1 MKWESFEKTDDGF
14 SFFNPASEGKETV
27 HIRPCG
33 YEFREHTPL
42 QNIQWVLC
50 NMPLKNDFTDEVNC
64 NEGGIYLTANIQ
76 LIMKCFNSVAFPE
89 NIFMME

>member
-42 QNIQWVLC
+42 QNIQRVLC

-64 NEGGIYLTANIQ
+64 DEGGIYLTANIRRKN
-76 LIMKCFNSVAFPE
+76 LEFE
-89 NIFMME
+89 